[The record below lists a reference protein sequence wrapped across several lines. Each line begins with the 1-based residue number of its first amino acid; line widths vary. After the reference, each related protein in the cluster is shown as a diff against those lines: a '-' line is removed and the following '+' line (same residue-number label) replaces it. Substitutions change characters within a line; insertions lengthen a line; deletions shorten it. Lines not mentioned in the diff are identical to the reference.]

1 MSDAAVRRPAP
12 PLRPAKDAGGADGA
26 ASTGGFS
33 AFLQLERQA
42 RQAEDRQALGYVIVN
57 ETKRLIPYRQA
68 ALLRPRGR
76 GWRVVAISSVP
87 AVERN
92 APMVRWLAD
101 TVGAIARGPERLKSR
116 SLGAEDLPS
125 HLAKDWEEWVGGAG
139 HYVPLPGRDGQP
151 IAALWLGRSEPL
163 PEGQQ
168 LLLDRLAEAYGH
180 ALAAL
185 EGNRPRKAAPWRA
198 RLLAASVLAA
208 LVAVAFI
215 PIEQS
220 ALAPARVAPA
230 NPAVV
235 AAPMMGVIESV
246 AVSPNEVVEAGDLLF
261 RMDETEVAARR
272 DVAERTLE
280 VARAELR
287 RAGQQAFSDREG
299 AAQVAILEA
308 QVDLRAAELAY
319 AEALLRRVAVTA
331 PRAGVAV
338 FADADDWIGRPVST
352 GERVMRIADPATVQ
366 VAADLPV
373 ADAIAVD
380 PGARVRLF
388 LDVDPLNPLPAVL
401 TRTAYEAEVTEAGP
415 LAYPVEARFADGV
428 TPPRVGLTGTAVIY
442 GEPVRLWFYLL
453 RRPIAAIRQT
463 LGL

>member
-1 MSDAAVRRPAP
+1 MSEAAPARPATQ
-12 PLRPAKDAGGADGA
+12 LRPALDGA
-26 ASTGGFS
+26 GQTGGFS

-42 RQAEDRQALGYVIVN
+42 RQAEDVQGLGYVIVN
-57 ETKRLIPYRQA
+57 ETKRLIGYRQA
-68 ALLRPRGR
+68 TLLRPRGR

-101 TVGAIARGPERLKSR
+101 TVATVARGPERLESR
-116 SLGAEDLPS
+116 AVTAKDLPPN
-125 HLAKDWEEWVGGAG
+125 LARDWDEWVQG
-139 HYVPLPGRDGQP
+139 HGRYVPLPGRDGQP
-151 IAALWLGRSEPL
+151 IAALWLSRNDPL
-163 PEGQQ
+163 PDAQH

-185 EGNRPRKAAPWRA
+185 EGNRPRKAGPWRA
-198 RLLAASVLAA
+198 RLIAA
-208 LVAVAFI
+208 LVVATILAIAFI

-220 ALAPARVAPA
+220 ALAPARVAPSD
-230 NPAVV
+230 PAVV

-246 AVSPNEVVEAGDLLF
+246 AVSPNQTVAAGDLLF
-261 RMDETEVAARR
+261 RMDATEVAARR

-299 AAQVAILEA
+299 AAQIAILEA

-319 AEALLRRVAVTA
+319 AEALLRRVDVTA

-338 FADADDWIGRPVST
+338 FANADDWLGRPVST

-415 LAYPVEARFADGV
+415 LAYAVEARFADGV

-442 GEPVRLWFYLL
+442 GQPVRLWFYLL